1 MNALAVEL
9 NSLLEGTTAG
19 RLLSS
24 LGRRLFFPKGII
36 AQAAEARQLAPAKN
50 ATIGM
55 AFHKGQPLILSA
67 IKDSMPTLTPKE
79 AVTYAATSGVEE
91 VRQAWKDS
99 LGRKNPSLK
108 TANIS
113 LPVAVPGITA
123 GISYTADLFLDETST
138 LIASD
143 PCWDNYS
150 LIFCE
155 RRGAKV
161 RGVPFFGAGPG
172 LDTAAIAAAVR
183 EEAKTGAVRI
193 ILNFPNNPAGYT
205 PTFAEAE
212 ELVRI
217 IREAAEGGADVMVI
231 CDDAY
236 FGLFYEDTIY
246 RESLFSKFADL
257 HERVLAIKIDGPTK
271 EDYVWGLRVAFI
283 TFGSR
288 GLKPEHYEALI
299 KKLMGVIRSSVSC
312 ANTPAQ
318 YFILKTMEDERTPDE
333 KEKFFN
339 LLKNRY
345 LVVKQFIAAH
355 PNHPALNPLPFNSG
369 YFMSFHCK
377 GVEAETLRQKL
388 LDRGIGAIA
397 LGERYLRVAFSAIDE
412 QDIPAVYETIYET
425 AAQGQ
430 VHPPY

>member
-1 MNALAVEL
+1 MNVLAVEL
-9 NSLLEGTTAG
+9 NSLLDGTIGG

-24 LGRRLFFPKGII
+24 LGRRLFFPRGII
-36 AQAAEARQLAPAKN
+36 AQSAEAKQLAPVKN

-79 AVTYAATSGVEE
+79 AVTYAPTSGVEE
-91 VRQAWKDS
+91 VCQAWKDS

-108 TANIS
+108 TGNIP

-123 GISYTADLFLDETST
+123 GISYTSDLFLDETST

-150 LIFCE
+150 LIFSE
-155 RRGAKV
+155 RRGAKI
-161 RGVPFFGAGPG
+161 RGVPFFGTGPG

-183 EEAKTGAVRI
+183 DEAKTGTVKI

-205 PTFAEAE
+205 PTLAEAE
-212 ELVRI
+212 ELVGI

-236 FGLFYEDTIY
+236 FGLFYEDNIC

-283 TFGSR
+283 TFGSK
-288 GLKPEHYEALI
+288 GLKQEHYDGLI

-318 YFILKTMEDERTPDE
+318 YFILKVLSDPRTEGE
-333 KEKFFN
+333 KKEYHA
-339 LLKNRY
+339 LLRGRY
-345 LVVKQFIAAH
+345 AAVKKFIAAH
-355 PNHPALNPLPFNSG
+355 PTHPRLAPLPFNSG
-369 YFMSFHCK
+369 YFMSFRCI
-377 GVEAETLRQKL
+377 GIDAEVLRKKL
-388 LDRGIGAIA
+388 LAGSGIGTIA
-397 LGERYLRVAFSAIDE
+397 LGPEILRVAFAALEEE
-412 QDIPAVYETIYET
+412 QIPEIYQTIYDI
-425 AAQGQ
+425 AQGL
-430 VHPPY
+430 